1 MPNAMLVVQG
11 DLMQGL
17 PSERILGDISIAD
30 INPRYA
36 QTYYDAILTKPS
48 SQDVIAY
55 ELRKDPDLSGLDQRL
70 RRIGVHPAYFPL
82 YKELAHPIPP
92 VADIITMAVREAFTP
107 AIAAKFG
114 QYEDLPPAY
123 VDWVQRKGLSK
134 DWAER
139 YWAAHWSLP
148 SPMQGFEMLHR
159 GAINFDELDMLL
171 RALDVMPFWRDKL
184 TKIAYR
190 RLTRV
195 DIRRMYK
202 AGVLTEAE
210 VYESY
215 I

>member
-1 MPNAMLVVQG
+1 GLLSESDYRKKISEIGWSRDIHDSVKELGWTMPNAMLVVQG

-70 RRIGVHPAYFPL
+70 RRIGIHPAYFPL

-139 YWAAHWSLP
+139 YWAAHWALP
-148 SPMQGFEMLHR
+148 SPMQGFEMLHHS
-159 GAINFDELDMLL
+159 AF
-171 RALDVMPFWRDKL
+171 V
-184 TKIAYR
+184 
-190 RLTRV
+190 
-195 DIRRMYK
+195 
-202 AGVLTEAE
+202 
-210 VYESY
+210 SC
-215 I
+215 